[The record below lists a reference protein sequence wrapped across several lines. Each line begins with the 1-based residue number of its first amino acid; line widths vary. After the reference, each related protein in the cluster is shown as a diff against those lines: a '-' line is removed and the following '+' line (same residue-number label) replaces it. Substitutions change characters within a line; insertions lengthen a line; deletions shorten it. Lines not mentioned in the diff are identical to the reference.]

1 MSSDSPLDARLTV
14 RVPRELIERASERC
28 KAEGLSLSVVVRTA
42 LLDYVRYGME
52 LSIRRAPLEEETT
65 ESFF

>member
-1 MSSDSPLDARLTV
+1 MTDDNPLDARMTV
-14 RVPRELIERASERC
+14 RVPRDLREQALQRC

-52 LSIRRAPLEEETT
+52 LSIRRGPPEKEEI
-65 ESFF
+65 ESIF